1 MNIFEQAS
9 RKSLTFQTVRGV
21 ISTNEL
27 WTIPLQSKS
36 GFDLDNI
43 AKSVARE
50 LKAMDEESFVE
61 TNTNPAKGLAAL
73 RLEILKHII
82 GVKQE
87 ENLARKNAAANAE
100 MRERLLG
107 VLAEKQ
113 ADELK
118 HLTKEEILAQLEKL

>member
-61 TNTNPAKGLAAL
+61 TNTNPAKGLEIL

>member
-61 TNTNPAKGLAAL
+61 TNTNLAKDLAIL

-100 MRERLLG
+100 MRERLLS

-113 ADELK
+113 AEELNN
-118 HLTKEEILAQLEKL
+118 LSKEEILAQLEKL

>member
-61 TNTNPAKGLAAL
+61 TNTNPAKGLAIL